1 MNQNKREDRYCR
13 IFSCCSQGVYC
24 HISHENENIFKL
36 NSYLQQLAAKINVP
50 AKRAVSDPPKPAPV
64 IPMTDAMK
72 AIGAAKSPPPP

>member
-1 MNQNKREDRYCR
+1 MHFDSLHKWIC
-13 IFSCCSQGVYC
+13 
-24 HISHENENIFKL
+24 KPL
-36 NSYLQQLAAKINVP
+36 QLAAKINLP